1 MSNDIFLWLFII
13 CGIIFIA
20 LFVYLIRDT
29 AKKRREAQ
37 RETQEYYVATTDADD
52 ED

>member
-1 MSNDIFLWLFII
+1 MGNEVFLWLFII
-13 CGIIFIA
+13 SSIIFIV

-37 RETQEYYVATTDADD
+37 KETQEYYVATTDADD